1 MGVSKGQLYDS
12 KSCEC
17 NIVRIQDRHMDKI
30 VDVQNHQ
37 GHGAADKSWLQF
49 CWSRRTKW
57 VLQQKLASSSGQLRL
72 QLMQYIIAFH

>member
-37 GHGAADKSWLQF
+37 GHGAADRAGFSSAGQEEQNG
-49 CWSRRTKW
+49 CSSRNW
-57 VLQQKLASSSGQLRL
+57 HLALGS
-72 QLMQYIIAFH
+72 